1 MPRHRTQRRHKR
13 SRSHNRRSK
22 HHRRRSHYKRGGS
35 TNNIAGHPNPSSYS
49 DGASYVKAAV
59 GSTNTQ
65 YENVFKNPNN
75 TSPSNGL
82 IGLQGQKISGGRK
95 YKKHPKK
102 SKKGGYW
109 SQVVNQAVVPFTLWG
124 MQSTYRSKRGGK
136 GTRKRKY

>member
-13 SRSHNRRSK
+13 SRS

-65 YENVFKNPNN
+65 NENVFKNPNN

-95 YKKHPKK
+95 YKKHSKK

-136 GTRKRKY
+136 KGTRKRKY